1 MNRINSTAFSTV
13 FRPAL
18 FATQALLCAIFC
30 LDAQAQTPEPPQNEL
45 MVRYQQ
51 DLAECEAQ
59 QATQDLAACRLEA
72 RNALAEAKRN
82 LLSDTTANL
91 FEKNQL
97 KRCRVFKG
105 DDREA
110 CEARVRGDGSSI
122 GSVQSG
128 GVLREVTRPVPPAPA
143 TPPTLIVP
151 QVPQQVPPAK

>member
-1 MNRINSTAFSTV
+1 MNRTESTV
-13 FRPAL
+13 FRTAL
-18 FATQALLCAIFC
+18 FAAQALICASLC
-30 LDAQAQTPEPPQNEL
+30 LHVQAQTPAQPQDEL
-45 MVRYQQ
+45 TARYQQ

-110 CEARVRGDGSSI
+110 CEARARGEGSST

-128 GVLREVTRPVPPAPA
+128 GILHEVVRPV
-143 TPPTLIVP
+143 VP
-151 QVPQQVPPAK
+151 STAR

>member
-1 MNRINSTAFSTV
+1 MTHNHRLAFYV
-13 FRPAL
+13 L
-18 FATQALLCAIFC
+18 QALLCACFG
-30 LDAQAQTPEPPQNEL
+30 LPAQAQTTAPPPDEL
-45 MVRYQQ
+45 QARYQQ

-82 LLSDTTANL
+82 LLSETTANL

-105 DDREA
+105 DDRDA
-110 CEARVRGDGSSI
+110 CEARVRNEGSST

-128 GVLREVTRPVPPAPA
+128 GILREVVRPVPNP
-143 TPPTLIVP
+143 VR
-151 QVPQQVPPAK
+151 

>member
-1 MNRINSTAFSTV
+1 MNRTYLSV

-18 FATQALLCAIFC
+18 VAALALICASFC
-30 LDAQAQTPEPPQNEL
+30 LHAQAQTLAQPQDEL
-45 MVRYQQ
+45 TARYQQ

-110 CEARVRGDGSSI
+110 CEARVRGEGSST

-128 GVLREVTRPVPPAPA
+128 GILHEVVRPVVPSPAR
-143 TPPTLIVP
+143 
-151 QVPQQVPPAK
+151 

>member
-1 MNRINSTAFSTV
+1 MNRTESTV
-13 FRPAL
+13 FRTAL
-18 FATQALLCAIFC
+18 FAAQALICASLC
-30 LDAQAQTPEPPQNEL
+30 LHVQAQTPAQPQDEL
-45 MVRYQQ
+45 TARYQQ

-59 QATQDLAACRLEA
+59 QATQDLSACRLEA

-110 CEARVRGDGSSI
+110 CEARARGEGSST

-128 GVLREVTRPVPPAPA
+128 GLLREVVRPVVPSPAR
-143 TPPTLIVP
+143 
-151 QVPQQVPPAK
+151 

>member
-1 MNRINSTAFSTV
+1 MNRTDSNV
-13 FRPAL
+13 FRTISFAVRAL
-18 FATQALLCAIFC
+18 FVVSLCVH
-30 LDAQAQTPEPPQNEL
+30 AQAQTPAQPQDEL
-45 MVRYQQ
+45 TARYQQ

-105 DDREA
+105 EDREA
-110 CEARVRGDGSSI
+110 CEARARGEGSST

-128 GVLREVTRPVPPAPA
+128 GILREVARPVVPSPAR
-143 TPPTLIVP
+143 
-151 QVPQQVPPAK
+151 

>member
-1 MNRINSTAFSTV
+1 MNRSESTFFRTAF
-13 FRPAL
+13 
-18 FATQALLCAIFC
+18 FAAQALLCAGFC
-30 LDAQAQTPEPPQNEL
+30 LHAQAQTPDQPQNEL

-59 QATQDLAACRLEA
+59 QSTQDLAACRLEA

-105 DDREA
+105 EDREA
-110 CEARVRGDGSSI
+110 CEARVRNEGSST

-128 GVLREVTRPVPPAPA
+128 GILREVTRPVPPALGSQ
-143 TPPTLIVP
+143 PTLIVP
-151 QVPQQVPPAK
+151 QVPPAK

>member
-1 MNRINSTAFSTV
+1 MNRTDSTL
-13 FRPAL
+13 FRTTL
-18 FATQALLCAIFC
+18 FTAQVLICASFC
-30 LDAQAQTPEPPQNEL
+30 LHVQAQTPAQPQDEL
-45 MVRYQQ
+45 TARYQQ
-51 DLAECEAQ
+51 DLTECEAQ

-110 CEARVRGDGSSI
+110 CEARVRGDGNST

-128 GVLREVTRPVPPAPA
+128 GILREVTRPIAPN
-143 TPPTLIVP
+143 PDR
-151 QVPQQVPPAK
+151 

>member
-1 MNRINSTAFSTV
+1 MKHTTRYAFFTAT
-13 FRPAL
+13 AL
-18 FATQALLCAIFC
+18 FCATWSLG
-30 LDAQAQTPEPPQNEL
+30 AQAQTTPPPTDEL
-45 MVRYQQ
+45 QARYQQ

-82 LLSDTTANL
+82 LLSETTANL
-91 FEKNQL
+91 FERNQF

-110 CEARVRGDGSSI
+110 CEARVRNEGTST

-128 GVLREVTRPVPPAPA
+128 GILREVVRPVPTPAR
-143 TPPTLIVP
+143 
-151 QVPQQVPPAK
+151 

>member
-1 MNRINSTAFSTV
+1 MNRTNRTI
-13 FRPAL
+13 FRTIS
-18 FATQALLCAIFC
+18 FAAQALLCAS
-30 LDAQAQTPEPPQNEL
+30 LSLHAQAQDEL
-45 MVRYQQ
+45 TTRYQQ

-82 LLSDTTANL
+82 LLSETTANL

-110 CEARVRGDGSSI
+110 CEARVRGDGNST

-128 GVLREVTRPVPPAPA
+128 GILREVTRPVPPEPATAPA
-143 TPPTLIVP
+143 LIVP
-151 QVPQQVPPAK
+151 RVPQVK

>member
-1 MNRINSTAFSTV
+1 MNRINSTTFSTV

-18 FATQALLCAIFC
+18 YAAQALLCACFC
-30 LDAQAQTPEPPQNEL
+30 LHAQAQTSEQPPNEL

-72 RNALAEAKRN
+72 RNALADAKRN

-105 DDREA
+105 EDREA
-110 CEARVRGDGSSI
+110 CEARVRGDGSST

-128 GVLREVTRPVPPAPA
+128 GILREVVRPVSPEPTTAPA
-143 TPPTLIVP
+143 LIVP
-151 QVPQQVPPAK
+151 RVQPAK

>member
-1 MNRINSTAFSTV
+1 MNRTDRPI
-13 FRPAL
+13 FRTTF
-18 FATQALLCAIFC
+18 FAVQALLCAS
-30 LDAQAQTPEPPQNEL
+30 LYLHAQAQTLAQPQDEL
-45 MVRYQQ
+45 TARYQQ
-51 DLAECEAQ
+51 DLAECEVQ

-110 CEARVRGDGSSI
+110 CEARVRGEGSST

-128 GVLREVTRPVPPAPA
+128 GVLHEVVRPVPS
-143 TPPTLIVP
+143 PTR
-151 QVPQQVPPAK
+151 

>member
-1 MNRINSTAFSTV
+1 MNRINSTTFSTV

-18 FATQALLCAIFC
+18 FAAQALICASFC
-30 LDAQAQTPEPPQNEL
+30 LHAQAQTQAQPQDEL
-45 MVRYQQ
+45 TARYQQ

-110 CEARVRGDGSSI
+110 CEARVRGDGSST

-128 GVLREVTRPVPPAPA
+128 GILHEVVRPVVPSPAR
-143 TPPTLIVP
+143 
-151 QVPQQVPPAK
+151 

>member
-18 FATQALLCAIFC
+18 FAAQALLCASFC
-30 LDAQAQTPEPPQNEL
+30 LHAQAQTPEHPQNEL
-45 MVRYQQ
+45 IVRYQQ
-51 DLAECEAQ
+51 DLAECETQ
-59 QATQDLAACRLEA
+59 QATQDLATCRLEA

-110 CEARVRGDGSSI
+110 CEARARGEGSST

-128 GVLREVTRPVPPAPA
+128 GILHEVMRPVVPSPAR
-143 TPPTLIVP
+143 
-151 QVPQQVPPAK
+151 

>member
-1 MNRINSTAFSTV
+1 MNHTKPIVFRTV
-13 FRPAL
+13 F
-18 FATQALLCAIFC
+18 FAAQALLCISFC
-30 LDAQAQTPEPPQNEL
+30 LHVQAQTPAQPQDEL
-45 MVRYQQ
+45 TARYQQ
-51 DLAECEAQ
+51 DLVECEAQ

-110 CEARVRGDGSSI
+110 CEARARGEGSST

-128 GVLREVTRPVPPAPA
+128 GILREVVRPVLPSPAR
-143 TPPTLIVP
+143 
-151 QVPQQVPPAK
+151 

>member
-1 MNRINSTAFSTV
+1 MTRTQRLVFLTAQT
-13 FRPAL
+13 
-18 FATQALLCAIFC
+18 LLCAS
-30 LDAQAQTPEPPQNEL
+30 LGLHAHAQPKTSPPTDEL
-45 MVRYQQ
+45 TARYQQ

-91 FEKNQL
+91 FEKNQF

-105 DDREA
+105 EDREA
-110 CEARVRGDGSSI
+110 CEARARGEGSST

-128 GVLREVTRPVPPAPA
+128 GILREVTRPVPAEPATAPA
-143 TPPTLIVP
+143 LIAPRVPPT
-151 QVPQQVPPAK
+151 K

>member
-1 MNRINSTAFSTV
+1 MNRTYQTV

-18 FATQALLCAIFC
+18 FAAQALLCASFC
-30 LDAQAQTPEPPQNEL
+30 LHAQAQTPAQPQDEL
-45 MVRYQQ
+45 TARYQQ

-59 QATQDLAACRLEA
+59 QGTQDLSACRLEA

-110 CEARVRGDGSSI
+110 CEARARGEGNNT
-122 GSVQSG
+122 GTVQSG
-128 GVLREVTRPVPPAPA
+128 DILREVVRPV
-143 TPPTLIVP
+143 VP
-151 QVPQQVPPAK
+151 SPVR

>member
-1 MNRINSTAFSTV
+1 MNRIYQTV

-18 FATQALLCAIFC
+18 FAAQALICASFF
-30 LDAQAQTPEPPQNEL
+30 LHAQAQTQAQPQDEL
-45 MVRYQQ
+45 TARYQQ

-110 CEARVRGDGSSI
+110 CEARVRGDGSST

-128 GVLREVTRPVPPAPA
+128 GILHEVVRPV
-143 TPPTLIVP
+143 VP
-151 QVPQQVPPAK
+151 SPVR

>member
-1 MNRINSTAFSTV
+1 MNRMNITAFSTV

-18 FATQALLCAIFC
+18 LAAQALLCASFC
-30 LDAQAQTPEPPQNEL
+30 LHAQAQTPEQPPNEL
-45 MVRYQQ
+45 MLRYQQ

-72 RNALAEAKRN
+72 RNALADAKRN
-82 LLSDTTANL
+82 LLSETTANL

-105 DDREA
+105 EDREA
-110 CEARVRGDGSSI
+110 CEARVRNEGSST

-128 GVLREVTRPVPPAPA
+128 GILREVMRPVPPEPA
-143 TPPTLIVP
+143 TTPALIVP
-151 QVPQQVPPAK
+151 RVPPAK

>member
-1 MNRINSTAFSTV
+1 MNRTDSNV
-13 FRPAL
+13 FQTIS
-18 FATQALLCAIFC
+18 FAAQALLFASLC
-30 LDAQAQTPEPPQNEL
+30 LHAQAQAQPQDEL
-45 MVRYQQ
+45 TARYQQ

-97 KRCRVFKG
+97 RRCRVFKG

-110 CEARVRGDGSSI
+110 CEARVRGEGSST
-122 GSVQSG
+122 GSVQG
-128 GVLREVTRPVPPAPA
+128 GGILREVVRPV
-143 TPPTLIVP
+143 TPS
-151 QVPQQVPPAK
+151 K

>member
-1 MNRINSTAFSTV
+1 MNRIDQPIFRPV
-13 FRPAL
+13 FRTKIFAAQAL
-18 FATQALLCAIFC
+18 FFASFCLAAHAQTQAQIP
-30 LDAQAQTPEPPQNEL
+30 AQPQDEL
-45 MVRYQQ
+45 TARYQQ

-59 QATQDLAACRLEA
+59 QATQDLAACHLEA

-91 FEKNQL
+91 FEKNQF

-110 CEARVRGDGSSI
+110 CEARVRNEGSST

-128 GVLREVTRPVPPAPA
+128 GILREVVRPVPSPAR
-143 TPPTLIVP
+143 
-151 QVPQQVPPAK
+151 

>member
-1 MNRINSTAFSTV
+1 MNHAHRYAFLAAQT
-13 FRPAL
+13 
-18 FATQALLCAIFC
+18 LLCASFS
-30 LDAQAQTPEPPQNEL
+30 LGLHAQTAAEPHDEL
-45 MVRYQQ
+45 QARYQQ

-91 FEKNQL
+91 FEKNQF

-110 CEARVRGDGSSI
+110 CEARVRNEGTST

-128 GVLREVTRPVPPAPA
+128 GILREVVRPVPPSPA
-143 TPPTLIVP
+143 R
-151 QVPQQVPPAK
+151 

>member
-1 MNRINSTAFSTV
+1 MHRIDRPV
-13 FRPAL
+13 FRPAF
-18 FATQALLCAIFC
+18 FAAQALLCASFC
-30 LDAQAQTPEPPQNEL
+30 LAAHAQTQAQPQDEL
-45 MVRYQQ
+45 TARYRQ

-59 QATQDLAACRLEA
+59 QATQDLTACRLEA

-110 CEARVRGDGSSI
+110 CEARVRGEGSST

-128 GVLREVTRPVPPAPA
+128 GVLHELVRPALPMPA
-143 TPPTLIVP
+143 TPPALIVP
-151 QVPQQVPPAK
+151 QVPPAK

>member
-1 MNRINSTAFSTV
+1 MNRINQITFLAAKT
-13 FRPAL
+13 
-18 FATQALLCAIFC
+18 LLCACFC
-30 LDAQAQTPEPPQNEL
+30 LHAHAQSSAEPHDEL
-45 MVRYQQ
+45 TARYQQ

-82 LLSDTTANL
+82 LLNDTTANL
-91 FEKNQL
+91 FEKNQF

-110 CEARVRGDGSSI
+110 CEARVRNEGTSS

-128 GVLREVTRPVPPAPA
+128 GILREVVRPMP
-143 TPPTLIVP
+143 TPTH
-151 QVPQQVPPAK
+151 

>member
-1 MNRINSTAFSTV
+1 MNRTYQTV
-13 FRPAL
+13 FRLAL
-18 FATQALLCAIFC
+18 LAAQALLCASFC
-30 LDAQAQTPEPPQNEL
+30 LHAQAQTPEQPPNEL

-59 QATQDLAACRLEA
+59 QATQDLATCRLEA

-97 KRCRVFKG
+97 RRCRVFKG
-105 DDREA
+105 EDREA
-110 CEARVRGDGSSI
+110 CEARVRGDGSST

-128 GVLREVTRPVPPAPA
+128 GILREATRPVPPEPATAPA
-143 TPPTLIVP
+143 LIVP
-151 QVPQQVPPAK
+151 RVPLAK

>member
-1 MNRINSTAFSTV
+1 MHRTYRTV
-13 FRPAL
+13 FRPAV
-18 FATQALLCAIFC
+18 FAAQALLCTSFC
-30 LDAQAQTPEPPQNEL
+30 LAAQAQPQDEL
-45 MVRYQQ
+45 TARYQQ
-51 DLAECEAQ
+51 DLAECEVQ

-82 LLSDTTANL
+82 LLSETTANL

-110 CEARVRGDGSSI
+110 CEARARGEGSST

-128 GVLREVTRPVPPAPA
+128 GILREVARPVVPSPAR
-143 TPPTLIVP
+143 
-151 QVPQQVPPAK
+151 

>member
-1 MNRINSTAFSTV
+1 MKHAHRYAFLAAQT
-13 FRPAL
+13 
-18 FATQALLCAIFC
+18 LLCASLSFG
-30 LDAQAQTPEPPQNEL
+30 AHAQTEATPHNEL
-45 MVRYQQ
+45 QARYQQ

-82 LLSDTTANL
+82 LLNDTTANL
-91 FEKNQL
+91 FERNQF

-110 CEARVRGDGSSI
+110 CEARVRNEGTST

-128 GVLREVTRPVPPAPA
+128 GILREVVRPV
-143 TPPTLIVP
+143 VP
-151 QVPQQVPPAK
+151 SPSH

>member
-1 MNRINSTAFSTV
+1 MNRTNRTI
-13 FRPAL
+13 FRTIS
-18 FATQALLCAIFC
+18 FAAQALLCAS
-30 LDAQAQTPEPPQNEL
+30 LSLHAQAQDEL
-45 MVRYQQ
+45 TARYQQ

-59 QATQDLAACRLEA
+59 QATQDIAACRLEA

-82 LLSDTTANL
+82 LLSETTANL

-110 CEARVRGDGSSI
+110 CEARVRGDGSST

-128 GVLREVTRPVPPAPA
+128 GILREVVRPVVPSPAR
-143 TPPTLIVP
+143 
-151 QVPQQVPPAK
+151 

>member
-1 MNRINSTAFSTV
+1 MNRTDSNV
-13 FRPAL
+13 FRTISFAVRAL
-18 FATQALLCAIFC
+18 FVVSLCVP
-30 LDAQAQTPEPPQNEL
+30 AQAQTPAQPQDEL
-45 MVRYQQ
+45 TARYQQ

-105 DDREA
+105 EDREA
-110 CEARVRGDGSSI
+110 CEARVRGEGSST

-128 GVLREVTRPVPPAPA
+128 GILREVVRPVVPSPAR
-143 TPPTLIVP
+143 
-151 QVPQQVPPAK
+151 

>member
-1 MNRINSTAFSTV
+1 MHRTHPTV
-13 FRPAL
+13 F
-18 FATQALLCAIFC
+18 FAAKVLLCASFC
-30 LDAQAQTPEPPQNEL
+30 IAAQAQTPTQPQDEL
-45 MVRYQQ
+45 TARYQQ

-110 CEARVRGDGSSI
+110 CEARARGEGSST

-128 GVLREVTRPVPPAPA
+128 GILHEVVRPVMPSPAR
-143 TPPTLIVP
+143 
-151 QVPQQVPPAK
+151 